1 MDTLEMSRNY
11 LRMDSSRTRKNGWKS
26 LLLALIAV
34 TGVGCAQL
42 LGLEDL
48 RERADG
54 GVPARP
60 DSGQPPDAAILDCT
74 ASTECIEVVPICDL
88 GQGTCRACALDQE
101 CADRD
106 PQSPICAPDGR
117 CGECAS
123 DPNCTDPLR
132 PVCDPDAL
140 TCRGCQA
147 HDECASTVCD
157 IDASTCVDP
166 SLVVYVSSS
175 GSFATGC
182 GTQSEPCR
190 SIYDSVAQVTFE
202 RPYLRLTGTFQD
214 RLTLSGKPFRV
225 IAEGATLDL
234 TPVDFDPGIAGVT
247 VNMNAEVLIDGL
259 RVTNLSVGGGIDCS
273 QGELTLQRVTVDSNE
288 GMGVSANECPLNIQE
303 SRILDNSERGV
314 NAYTST
320 GAGSLVIERSLIA
333 DNYRGGI
340 DANIAP
346 LLIRNNLILRNSN
359 LGEYQGAIRLNG
371 GSSGN
376 SFITYNT
383 FVGNMVNQNYIGII
397 GCGGAVLSSNI
408 IWGNMYPPD
417 SDVDQTIIGCDQVRN
432 NLSDSMLENR
442 PQNYLGD
449 PLFVQAADDDYHLLP
464 GSPALDLGEPELA
477 NLIDYD
483 GKPRP
488 QGAGPDIGALE
499 APAP

>member
-1 MDTLEMSRNY
+1 MDHLEMSQNY
-11 LRMDSSRTRKNGWKS
+11 LRMDSSPTRRNGWKS
-26 LLLALIAV
+26 LLLALVAV

-54 GVPARP
+54 GVPAPP
-60 DSGQPPDAAILDCT
+60 DSGQPPDAAIVDCT

-88 GQGTCRACALDQE
+88 EQGTCRTCALDEE
-101 CADRD
+101 CLARD
-106 PQSPICAPDGR
+106 PQSPICADDGR
-117 CGECAS
+117 CGECAT

-132 PVCDPDAL
+132 PICDPDTL

-147 HDECASTVCD
+147 HAECASTVCD

-166 SLVVYVSSS
+166 ALVVYVSSS

-182 GTQSEPCR
+182 GTQSMPCR
-190 SIYDSVAQVTFE
+190 SFFDSVALVTFD
-202 RPYLRLTGTFQD
+202 RPYLRLAGTFNE

-225 IAEGATLDL
+225 IAEDATLDL
-234 TPVDFDPGIAGVT
+234 TPVNDDPDVAGVV
-247 VNMNAEVLIDGL
+247 VNMNAQVLIDGL
-259 RVTNLSVGGGIDCS
+259 RVTNLSVGGGIDCNL
-273 QGELTLQRVTVDSNE
+273 GELTLRRVIVDGNE
-288 GMGVSANECPLNIQE
+288 GVGVNASDCPLNIQE
-303 SRILDNSERGV
+303 SRILDSSGIGV
-314 NAYTST
+314 YASSSS
-320 GAGSLVIERSLIA
+320 GSGNLVIERSLIA

-340 DANIAP
+340 DSNIAP

-359 LGEYQGAIRLNG
+359 LGEYQGAIRLRGG
-371 GSSGN
+371 GSN
-376 SFITYNT
+376 SFISYNT
-383 FVGNMVNQNYIGII
+383 IAGNMVNQNYIGIV
-397 GCGGAVLSSNI
+397 GCSGAVLSSNI

-417 SDVDQTIIGCDQVRN
+417 SDVDQTIIGCDQVRY
-432 NLSDSMLENR
+432 NLSDSMLENK

-449 PLFVQAADDDYHLLP
+449 PLFVQAADDDYHLMP
-464 GSPALDLGEPELA
+464 GSPALDLGEPDLA